1 MNWSDPLRMSVNW
14 HLLARITSTLK
25 MLFGHSRA
33 PVAPWLCHSTGLCSH
48 PGRHIFRLPPGEPR
62 KWSPG
67 CWPALSPGLCNSPRS
82 GRSRT
87 AACQISWTS
96 RMALPVRWNSGRGMS
111 LCSTWHLLPT
121 DKADLRGCLMCEIG
135 FWAAQAQTHT
145 GSASKACVKPLCL
158 CVCLP
163 AVPVLW
169 CEVGWVQSE
178 AWP

>member
-1 MNWSDPLRMSVNW
+1 MMFGDSRGPL
-14 HLLARITSTLK
+14 
-25 MLFGHSRA
+25 
-33 PVAPWLCHSTGLCSH
+33 APWPCHSTGLCSH
-48 PGRHIFRLPPGEPR
+48 PGHRISHLPPGGSH

-67 CWPALSPGLCNSPRS
+67 YWPAPSAGLCSSLRS

-96 RMALPVRWNSGRGMS
+96 HTALPVRWNSGGGMS

-121 DKADLRGCLMCEIG
+121 DKAYLRGCLMCEIG
-135 FWAAQAQTHT
+135 FWAVQAQTHT
-145 GSASKACVKPLCL
+145 GLASKALCSCVHS
-158 CVCLP
+158 P

-178 AWP
+178 PWP